1 MMQGQSI
8 IILKEGTARDRG
20 KGAQYNNIAA
30 ARAVADAVRST
41 LGPRGMD
48 KMLVDSLGDVTITN
62 DGVTIL
68 KEIEVEHPAAKMLVE
83 VAKTQDQEAGDG
95 TTTAVI
101 LAGELL
107 KESEALLEANVNP
120 TTIAKG
126 FQLAVARAVDIL
138 KEIAFPVKPDDKE
151 ALRHIAATAMV
162 GRSIGDAKDYLA
174 DLAVRAIMAVS
185 EEVAGERRADVDN
198 VKVEKKHG
206 GAIMDTELVDGIVL
220 DKERVH
226 PRMPQRVENAKIA
239 LLNRALEVKKTE
251 VSEEIRIRDPSKLSA
266 FLQEEERTM
275 KGYVDT
281 IKKAGANVVVCQK
294 GIDDLVQHYL
304 AKEGI
309 YAVRRAKESDMEKLT
324 RATGGRVVT
333 ALEDLGT
340 KDLGHAKVVEERK
353 VGDDDMTYIT
363 GCKNPKAVSVL
374 IRGGTEHVVEEVER
388 ILHDALR
395 VVGLAVED
403 GTALAGGG
411 AADIEVALRLRD
423 YAPSM
428 GGREQL
434 AIEAFAKALEVVPWT
449 LAENAGLN
457 MIDTLINL
465 KAAHEGKKGSS
476 IGIDVYSG
484 KPQDMR
490 KAHVIEPLRVKTQAY
505 ESATEV
511 ATMILR
517 IDDVIASRRTEGPKG
532 GEGGHEHGGMP
543 PGMGGM
549 GGMGGGDMDDMD
561 M

>member
-1 MMQGQSI
+1 MMQGQQI

-68 KEIEVEHPAAKMLVE
+68 KDIEVEHPAAKMIVE

-107 KESEALLEANVNP
+107 KESESLLEANVHP

-126 FQLAVARAVDIL
+126 FQLAAARAIEIL
-138 KEIAFPVKPDDKE
+138 KEIAFAVKPDDKE
-151 ALRHIAATAMV
+151 TLRQIAATAMG
-162 GRSIGDAKDYLA
+162 GRSIGDAKGYLA
-174 DLAVRAIMAVS
+174 DLAVRAILSVA

-198 VKVEKKHG
+198 VQVEKKHG
-206 GAIMDTELVDGIVL
+206 GAITDTELVDGIVL

-226 PRMPQRVENAKIA
+226 PRMPQRIDNAKIA
-239 LLNRALEVKKTE
+239 LINRALEVKKTE

-281 IKKAGANVVVCQK
+281 IKKAGANVVICQK

-333 ALEDLGT
+333 ALEDLGP

-353 VGDDDMTYIT
+353 VGEDDMTFIT

-388 ILHDALR
+388 ILHDGLR

-411 AADIEVALRLRD
+411 AADIEVSLRLKD
-423 YAPSM
+423 YAPTL

-465 KAAHEGKKGSS
+465 KAAHEGKKGAS
-476 IGIDVYSG
+476 IGINVHTG

-490 KAHVIEPLRVKTQAY
+490 KAQIIEPLRVKKQAY

-517 IDDVIASRRTEGPKG
+517 IDDVIAAKRTEMKG
-532 GEGGHEHGGMP
+532 GEGGGHEHGGMP

-549 GGMGGGDMDDMD
+549 GGMGMG
-561 M
+561 